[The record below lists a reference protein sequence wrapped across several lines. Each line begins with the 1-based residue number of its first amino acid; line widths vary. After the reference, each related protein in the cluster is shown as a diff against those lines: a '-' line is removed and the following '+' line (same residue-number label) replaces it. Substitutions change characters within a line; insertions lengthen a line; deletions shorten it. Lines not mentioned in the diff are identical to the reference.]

1 MNNSFVKTAGPE
13 TDPDFFAAEAASLR
27 WLSAGGARVV
37 EVISVSAD
45 RIELQRVTTTRPTVA
60 AAEAFGDMLAR
71 THDAGADA
79 FGSPPDGYDG
89 RQFIGKLP
97 LPTVMLDRWGEFYA
111 SARVLPFL
119 EAGIA
124 AGNVSAR
131 DAELTRDACDLIA
144 SGKFDDGASP
154 ARLHGDLWGGNV
166 MWTPEGA
173 VLIDPAAHGGHRE
186 TDLAMLALF
195 GCPHLDSIIDGYHR
209 RHPLTDGF
217 RQRIPMHQLHP
228 LAVHSVRHGPGYG
241 VALGD
246 AARKTLELAGGG
258 G

>member
-1 MNNSFVKTAGPE
+1 MSNPFIKTAAAGD
-13 TDPDFFAAEAASLR
+13 DPDFFAAEAASLR
-27 WLSAGGARVV
+27 WLATGGARVV
-37 EVISVSAD
+37 GVISVSAND
-45 RIELQRVTTTRPTVA
+45 IELERLATTRPTVA
-60 AAEAFGDMLAR
+60 AAEDLGHMLAR
-71 THDAGADA
+71 THDAGAA
-79 FGSPPDGYDG
+79 QFGSPPDGYDG

-97 LPTVMLDRWGEFYA
+97 LPTVELDRWGEFYA

-124 AGNVSAR
+124 AGNVTQR
-131 DAELTRDACDLIA
+131 DAESTRQACDLIA
-144 SGKFDDGASP
+144 AGMFDDGASP

-166 MWTPEGA
+166 VWTPDGA

-195 GCPHLDSIIDGYHR
+195 GCPHLDSVVESYERTHQ
-209 RHPLTDGF
+209 LTDGW
-217 RQRIPMHQLHP
+217 RQRIPLHQMHP

-246 AARKTLELAGGG
+246 AARATLALAEGYR
-258 G
+258 